1 MPVNVPGPRAA
12 SVLAVLALAAA
23 PAAHAQPATPPQTAA
38 QAPTTAPAAP
48 VGLALVVFPAKG
60 AKTLKVTSPAFAD
73 GGEIPMANTRWGAN
87 VFPGLSWGKGPY
99 GTRSFVVIMQDAD
112 VNFRGGP
119 LLHWT
124 MYAIPAAVTKLAA
137 GMKDPPA
144 GASYG
149 PNVRGPNQAY
159 MGPHTPPDA
168 KHHYHFAILAL
179 DRDIPVN
186 PALGYDALA
195 ADISGHVLASGEV
208 VGLGH
213 APPDAPPFPKP
224 VPATPAPAAPS
235 R

>member
-1 MPVNVPGPRAA
+1 LWLDDAVWDATTFTKNRDRLLTGDIATAFLREVLAIANDAGVLSNEHFTVDGTLLEAAA
-12 SVLAVLALAAA
+12 SQKSCR
-23 PAAHAQPATPPQTAA
+23 PRDDDP
-38 QAPTTAPAAP
+38 
-48 VGLALVVFPAKG
+48 
-60 AKTLKVTSPAFAD
+60 
-73 GGEIPMANTRWGAN
+73 
-87 VFPGLSWGKGPY
+87 
-99 GTRSFVVIMQDAD
+99 RSGSSGNAD